1 MNYAELEQAIKD
13 YIETDEPSF
22 VANIPNFVRSA
33 EQKIINTVQLPA
45 TRRNSTANVIQNNP
59 YLPLPTDF
67 LASYSLALFDDDN
80 RYEYLLEKDVN
91 FIREAFPFPPVT
103 GRPTYY
109 ALFGP
114 ATAGSPVPI
123 ITNELSIILGPTPD
137 KTYTVELH
145 YYAYPES
152 IVTAGETWLGDNFET
167 VLLYGALIEANMY
180 VKGEQDM
187 ATLYQAQFNEALARL
202 KRLADGKN
210 RRDAYRSGQLR
221 LDVQ

>member
-1 MNYAELEQAIKD
+1 
-13 YIETDEPSF
+13 
-22 VANIPNFVRSA
+22 
-33 EQKIINTVQLPA
+33 
-45 TRRNSTANVIQNNP
+45 
-59 YLPLPTDF
+59 
-67 LASYSLALFDDDN
+67 
-80 RYEYLLEKDVN
+80 
-91 FIREAFPFPPVT
+91 
-103 GRPTYY
+103 
-109 ALFGP
+109 
-114 ATAGSPVPI
+114 VPI